1 MKIEK
6 LVLSF
11 IALLSGLLVAG
22 IAFYL
27 YQSTKVIPASTEVVL
42 HSPSGKVTPSASSSV
57 LLTVDTPAH
66 ETVVEN
72 KTVIVS
78 GKTAENATVIVS
90 TDNTDEVVAPAAN
103 GNFSTSV
110 TIGDGENIIEIIA
123 LSPTGEKAVVKR
135 TITYSTESF

>member
-1 MKIEK
+1 MKTEK

-11 IALLSGLLVAG
+11 IALLAGLLVAG

-27 YQSTKVIPASTEVVL
+27 YQSTKVIPAPTEVFFN
-42 HSPSGKVTPSASSSV
+42 SPSGKETPAPSSV
-57 LLTVDTPAH
+57 LLTVDTPAN

-72 KTVIVS
+72 KTIIVS

-90 TDNTDEVVAPAAN
+90 TDTADEVVTPAAN

-123 LSPTGEKAVVKR
+123 LSPSGEKTVIKR
-135 TITYSTESF
+135 TVTYSTESF